1 MNRFS
6 LGTTRHLAFGLLFV
20 ALSGAVASEEDA
32 LPVADPS
39 AAEKVQEPIDP
50 SILRYERRNFRD
62 PFRSLE
68 KMGMADR
75 GPRPPGP
82 AGMLIEE
89 VDLVGVLAGPKGAMI
104 LIIGSDGLGYS
115 LQEGSDLYDGKVLRI
130 QEEEGLVIFR
140 QEVNDPNRIKPY
152 RDIERRIESAS

>member
-1 MNRFS
+1 MNRIS
-6 LGTTRHLAFGLLFV
+6 SSTTGRLAFGLLLV
-20 ALSGAVASEEDA
+20 ALSGAMALGEDP
-32 LPVADPS
+32 LPVADPT
-39 AAEKVQEPIDP
+39 EKVQEPTQP
-50 SILRYERRNFRD
+50 SVLRYERGNFRD

-68 KMGMADR
+68 GGMANR

-89 VDLVGVLAGPKGAMI
+89 IDLVGVLTGPKGRMI

-115 LQEGSDLYDGKVLRI
+115 LQEGSDLYDGRVLRI

-140 QEVNDPNRIKPY
+140 QDVNDPNRIKPY

>member
-1 MNRFS
+1 MNRFF
-6 LGTTRHLAFGLLFV
+6 LGTTQRLAFGLLLV
-20 ALSGAVASEEDA
+20 ALSGAMALGEEA
-32 LPVADPS
+32 LPVADPPP
-39 AAEKVQEPIDP
+39 AEKVQEPSQA
-50 SILRYERRNFRD
+50 SILPYERGNFRD

-68 KMGMADR
+68 RMRMADR

-89 VDLVGVLAGPKGAMI
+89 IDLVGVLAGPKGTMI

-115 LQEGSDLYDGKVLRI
+115 LQEGSELYDGKVWRI
-130 QEEEGLVIFR
+130 EDEEGLVIFR

-152 RDIERRIESAS
+152 RDIERRIETAS